1 MTTRRRRNALNATGG
16 RKVETMNKEPH
27 SINKLVITKTC
38 FQQFTMYMRDW
49 IGTLMDSITISLSR
63 SSTWETSICIA
74 EMQIYLSVRACVHA
88 CMCACVCGCVC
99 ACICMFMFVFVCI
112 HIYMCVCKWGFVCV
126 YVCMRYRCAFISFV
140 AGMSGFFVLKNV
152 SSFHDICISKWM
164 IQPVYMYAHLFA
176 G

>member
-1 MTTRRRRNALNATGG
+1 MPHWLQDLVFIINEPSHMTTRRRRNALNATGG

-74 EMQIYLSVRACVHA
+74 EMQIYPSVRACVHA

-99 ACICMFMFVFVCI
+99 ACICMFICVFVCI
-112 HIYMCVCKWGFVCV
+112 HIYMPPLPRDGRMIFGGEQ
-126 YVCMRYRCAFISFV
+126 RRDQ
-140 AGMSGFFVLKNV
+140 
-152 SSFHDICISKWM
+152 DIC
-164 IQPVYMYAHLFA
+164 L
-176 G
+176 